1 MVSFVVRDERAVY
14 VIHHNVLVR
23 EGDLER
29 IQGRDDE
36 RIDSDSERAE
46 RTSCGGGAGG
56 QDNEDTEARED
67 HHRNHRACNQLL
79 SPDSLETV
87 VCLLPD
93 HLMNPH
99 GTQITEPARSV
110 LHCDEIRRILYNVSP
125 DARIGT
131 SAGTGRDVLAPVI
144 NRYEYSD
151 WLCSRRNCGR

>member
-56 QDNEDTEARED
+56 QDNGDTEGPEE
-67 HHRNHRACNQLL
+67 HHPNHRGCNPVL
-79 SPDSLETV
+79 SPDSPATV
-87 VCLLPD
+87 GWLLPGQ
-93 HLMNPH
+93 LVTPH
-99 GTQITEPARSV
+99 RTHVT
-110 LHCDEIRRILYNVSP
+110 D
-125 DARIGT
+125 T
-131 SAGTGRDVLAPVI
+131 
-144 NRYEYSD
+144 
-151 WLCSRRNCGR
+151 